1 MGKLRAFL
9 RSCVATPFNA
19 VLSIVTLLLVG
30 WLLADLLSWAVY
42 RRGVERKFRARL
54 RGARRGLLG
63 VHQIALRATALR
75 PLPGIGALARRHR
88 GDAFGVRSRTH
99 ADTGAAHGDAPA
111 HWPRRPDPAAVH
123 RRAAARRRLR
133 GIEARADHRLGRH
146 HAHHRDRELDDR
158 DLDPAW
164 TPARARPPLRA
175 AGDFLRLR
183 DVHRAVAQPAADRR
197 SVSGGGD
204 VSAVRAAG
212 IRVRQARPRAD
223 RVHAVQ
229 CCDLRRSLPRRPAG
243 DPARPAG
250 GRAQPRARLLAHHRS
265 GRAAAGD
272 PHRDARHDQ
281 HLRLD
286 HQGNDR
292 GADHRTHRIPCR
304 AADRLRRPRM
314 ADRRPGALR
323 LATCSPRWFSGP
335 CASACRVTARG
346 STGGCGPL
354 QPTEFPMVKASFAIS
369 YPA

>member
-1 MGKLRAFL
+1 MG
-9 RSCVATPFNA
+9 
-19 VLSIVTLLLVG
+19 G
-30 WLLADLLSWAVY
+30 H

-63 VHQIALRATALR
+63 VHPIALRAIALR
-75 PLPGIGALARRHR
+75 PLPGIRALARRHR
-88 GDAFGVRSRTH
+88 GDAFGARGRADADAH
-99 ADTGAAHGDAPA
+99 AQHGETPA
-111 HWPRRPDPAAVH
+111 RWPRRIDPAAVH
-123 RRAAARRRLR
+123 CRAAARRRLR
-133 GIEARADHRLGRH
+133 GAEARADHRLGRH

-158 DLDPAW
+158 DLDPAR
-164 TPARARPPLRA
+164 TAARARPPLGA
-175 AGDFLRLR
+175 AGDFLRMR

-197 SVSGGGD
+197 SVSCGGD

-212 IRVRQARPRAD
+212 LRIRQARPRAD

-229 CCDLRRSLPRRPAG
+229 RGDLRRSLPRRPAG

-250 GRAQPRARLLAHHRS
+250 GRAQPRPRLLAHHRS

-292 GADHRTHRIPCR
+292 GADHRPHRIPCR

-314 ADRRPGALR
+314 ADRRPDALHR
-323 LATCSPRWFSGP
+323 LPVRRAGVLVAVLR
-335 CASACRVTARG
+335 ACRATAPG

-354 QPTEFPMVKASFAIS
+354 RPTEFPMVKASFAIS